1 MLYYAKDRL
10 AFFYFLGSPV
20 PRYTPLKKI
29 VSCLILATGLW
40 SLACESAPPVIPGG
54 TNVGAQ
60 PGQNAGQQNSGT
72 PSASVSVTLLE
83 QLSLE
88 RINRARL
95 RPAAEAQSSGIAL
108 DEGVPG
114 QIDATP
120 KQPLAMNAALVQ
132 TGRSHSQ
139 DMIGRDYFAHN
150 TPEGVTPFTRMN
162 DAGYLFVNASENL
175 AWRGSTGS
183 IDDVQIVEQEHT
195 DLFVDT
201 GIDGRG
207 HRVTMLNG
215 AFREVGVGVV
225 RGIFTKDG
233 QNFDSIMQTQDFGTA
248 PQSPT
253 FVLGVV
259 YNDSNANGRYD
270 AGEGTNGS
278 VVTLGDASKTT
289 NSAGGYSFAVGQA
302 GTYTLRFTANRSQ
315 ELDINTGAPNIKVD
329 FVGGSQIVVNL
340 GVGVLN

>member
-1 MLYYAKDRL
+1 MGIR
-10 AFFYFLGSPV
+10 V
-20 PRYTPLKKI
+20 PRYAPIKAFVFRL
-29 VSCLILATGLW
+29 LLATGLW
-40 SLACESAPPVIPGG
+40 SLGCETAPPAITGT
-54 TNVGAQ
+54 TNVVGATD
-60 PGQNAGQQNSGT
+60 QNSGQQTSGT
-72 PSASVSVTLLE
+72 PTASVSVTLLE

-95 RPAAEAQSSGIAL
+95 RPAAEAQSNGIAL

-120 KQPLAMNAALVQ
+120 KQPLAMNASLVQ
-132 TGRSHSQ
+132 SARSHSQ
-139 DMIGRDYFAHN
+139 DMIARDYFAHN
-150 TPEGVTPFTRMN
+150 SPEGVTPFARMN

-183 IDDVQIVEQEHT
+183 IDEVQVVEQEHT
-195 DLFVDT
+195 DLFVDAD
-201 GIDGRG
+201 IDGRG

-215 AFREVGVGVV
+215 AFREVGVGIV
-225 RGIFTKDG
+225 RGLFTKDG
-233 QNFDSIMQTQDFGTA
+233 QNFDSIMQTQDFGTP

-278 VVTLGDASKTT
+278 VVTLDAVSKTT

-302 GTYTLRFTANRSQ
+302 GTYTLRFTANRSL
-315 ELDINTGAPNIKVD
+315 ELDVNAGSPNIKVD

-340 GVGVLN
+340 GVGTLN

>member
-1 MLYYAKDRL
+1 MPRNTPIKKTVS
-10 AFFYFLGSPV
+10 FL
-20 PRYTPLKKI
+20 TLT
-29 VSCLILATGLW
+29 LGLW
-40 SLACESAPPVIPGG
+40 SLACETAPPAIPDT
-54 TNVGAQ
+54 TNVGGQ
-60 PGQNAGQQNSGT
+60 TGQNSGQQTSGT

-95 RPAAEAQSSGIAL
+95 RPAAEAQSNGIAL

-132 TGRSHSQ
+132 SARAHSQ

-150 TPEGVTPFTRMN
+150 SPEGVTPFTRMN
-162 DAGYLFVNASENL
+162 DAGYLFVDASENL

-195 DLFVDT
+195 DLFVDDS
-201 GIDGRG
+201 IDGRG
-207 HRVTMLNG
+207 HRVTMLSD
-215 AFREVGVGVV
+215 ALREVGIGVV
-225 RGIFTKDG
+225 RGVFTKDG
-233 QNFDSIMQTQDFGTA
+233 QNFDSIMQTQDYGT
-248 PQSPT
+248 PPDSPT

-259 YNDSNANGRYD
+259 YNDSNSNGRYD
-270 AGEGTNGS
+270 AGEGTNGA
-278 VVTLGDASKTT
+278 VVTLDEVSKTT

-302 GTYTLRFTANRSQ
+302 GTYTLRFTASRSMD
-315 ELDINTGAPNIKVD
+315 LDINSSSPNIKVD
-329 FVGGSQIVVNL
+329 FVSGSQIVVNL
-340 GVGVLN
+340 GLGPLN